1 MVKKLDVIIK
11 WAEEMEKIAVEHQ
24 NYTEA
29 MTYERVRKHIKDIIQ
44 SGEKRV

>member
-29 MTYERVRKHIKDIIQ
+29 MTYEKVRKYADSIK
-44 SGEKRV
+44 K